1 MNVRGAALQSG
12 LAALGLVAAYTT
24 WQREPER
31 APGEVVV
38 LDVNKGDVKEV
49 RFDDGAGKW
58 VQLDRRNERGLDE
71 PRVWLKLSAN
81 DKTKTPERELPG
93 NDGATRLWEKF
104 APLRATR
111 ALGVLKADK
120 LKELGLETAKKKLE
134 ITAKGEKHTF
144 LVGTSPFSVSEPYVK
159 DDHDGRVYVLGG
171 GVISDLDSA
180 ATRLVERTLHGF
192 KPGEFDALMVASGDK
207 KRDLTAPPSDN
218 PMAAKLVSKKTGK
231 TDDLAKNWH
240 DKLWRSMIIDVLG
253 KGELP
258 KAGAPEVACKVEYQE
273 KGKPKGFIELGR
285 TAAATPPPPANVS
298 MPTPPPP
305 ATAQDT
311 WARSEHT
318 AGWVKL
324 PQSADEIIKECAK
337 VAAGE

>member
-38 LDVNKGDVKEV
+38 LDVNKGDVKQI

-58 VQLDRRNERGLDE
+58 VQLERRSEPGLEE
-71 PRVWLKLSAN
+71 PRVWLKIAAN
-81 DKTKTPERELPG
+81 EKQSTPERELPG
-93 NDGATRLWEKF
+93 NDGASRLWEKF
-104 APLRATR
+104 SPLRATR
-111 ALGVLKADK
+111 ALGVLKGDK
-120 LKELGLETAKKKLE
+120 LKELGLEAAKKKLE
-134 ITAKGEKHTF
+134 VTAKGEKHTF

-159 DDHDGRVYVLGG
+159 DDKDGRVYVLGG

-180 ATRLVERTLHGF
+180 GVRLVDRTLHGF
-192 KPGEFDALMVASGDK
+192 KPGEFDALTVSSGDK
-207 KRDLTAPPSDN
+207 RRELTAPAADN
-218 PMAAKLVSKKTGK
+218 PMAQKLVSKKTGK
-231 TDDLAKNWH
+231 TDDLSKNWH
-240 DKLWRSMIIDVLG
+240 DKLWRLMVIEVLG
-253 KGELP
+253 KGEQP
-258 KAGAPEVACKVEYQE
+258 KAGAPELACKVEYLE
-273 KGKPKGFIELGR
+273 KGKPKGFVELGR
-285 TAAATPPPPANVS
+285 TAAAPPPANVS
-298 MPTPPPP
+298 MPTPPP

-324 PQSADEIIKECAK
+324 PQSADDVVKECAK